1 MIRQKVIQEIVE
13 LAARQRDFFGRTTL
27 TGPMQTLDQRHCD
40 SGQEFV
46 ATSMFA
52 IASVCAASDFPK
64 EEVQSLA
71 AEAIEQG
78 FKKMDEVAQ
87 QSEGK

>member
-1 MIRQKVIQEIVE
+1 MTKQKVMQEIVE
-13 LAARQRDFFGRTTL
+13 LAARQRDDG
-27 TGPMQTLDQRHCD
+27 D

-52 IASVCAASDFPK
+52 IASVCAASDFPQ

-71 AEAIEQG
+71 TEAIKQG

>member
-1 MIRQKVIQEIVE
+1 MTKEKVMQEIVG
-13 LAARQRDFFGRTTL
+13 LAAKQRDEG
-27 TGPMQTLDQRHCD
+27 D

-52 IASVCAASDFPK
+52 IASVCAASDFPQ

-78 FKKMDEVAQ
+78 YQKEDK
-87 QSEGK
+87 

>member
-1 MIRQKVIQEIVE
+1 MTKQKVMQEIVE
-13 LAARQRDFFGRTTL
+13 LAARQRDDG
-27 TGPMQTLDQRHCD
+27 D
-40 SGQEFV
+40 SGQEFI

>member
-1 MIRQKVIQEIVE
+1 MQNIVE
-13 LAARQRDFFGRTTL
+13 LAARQRDEG
-27 TGPMQTLDQRHCD
+27 D

-52 IASVCAASDFPK
+52 IASVCATSDFPQ

-71 AEAIEQG
+71 AKAIEQG
-78 FKKMDEVAQ
+78 YQRPDVGACDVDKGLE
-87 QSEGK
+87 

>member
-1 MIRQKVIQEIVE
+1 MTKQKVMQEIVE
-13 LAARQRDFFGRTTL
+13 LAARQRDEG
-27 TGPMQTLDQRHCD
+27 D

-52 IASVCAASDFPK
+52 IASVCAASDFPQ

-87 QSEGK
+87 REDK